1 MCSAF
6 IRPDKHATR
15 AIEEAS
21 AQQSQEF
28 AIQRANELQVY
39 LQQLVQHPMASQSGT
54 LRFFLSL
61 QDELGTA
68 WPEVSSNAITRLA
81 SAGVEAAVK
90 TAEQWTPE
98 TDSEDNAELL
108 ALYSM
113 ESVRMGAVLQA
124 VPKLEGALSLV
135 QEHSELCGNAGMEMG
150 RWLKSADGAT
160 SEGLEILAGA
170 WLRSGRRSKRL
181 SLELSAACA
190 SYSQQYK
197 LCRNERLAFSDR
209 RAALQRRTKERKS
222 HMGSY
227 NPYGGYPHDM
237 AGQEADEIGRRLL
250 SEVSRIAIDRRR
262 DWSGSLKIIA
272 ASFKE
277 AAAERSAIW
286 QATLTQFDQ
295 QYPGY
300 YNSTNVSHAET
311 MQALVYI
318 QQHQGQE
325 YTLPPQH
332 LQHSQLQQQQYL
344 QHPQHVQQS
353 QMAPQGIPQQN

>member
-1 MCSAF
+1 
-6 IRPDKHATR
+6 
-15 AIEEAS
+15 
-21 AQQSQEF
+21 
-28 AIQRANELQVY
+28 
-39 LQQLVQHPMASQSGT
+39 MASQSGT

-61 QDELGTA
+61 QDDLGTA

-81 SAGVEAAVK
+81 NAGVEAAVK

-124 VPKLEGALSLV
+124 VPKLEGALSLI
-135 QEHSELCGNAGMEMG
+135 QEHSELSGNVGMEMG
-150 RWLKSADGAT
+150 RWLKPADGTT
-160 SEGLEILAGA
+160 SEGLEIVAGA
-170 WLRSGRRSKRL
+170 LLRSGRRSKRL

-209 RAALQRRTKERKS
+209 RAALQRRSKERKMHMS
-222 HMGSY
+222 HGFHSY
-227 NPYGGYPHDM
+227 GYPQGDM

-286 QATLTQFDQ
+286 EATLTQFDQ
-295 QYPGY
+295 HYPGY
-300 YNSTNVSHAET
+300 YNAE
-311 MQALVYI
+311 
-318 QQHQGQE
+318 
-325 YTLPPQH
+325 TLPPAYQQQQQQSPH
-332 LQHSQLQQQQYL
+332 HSHHQPPPQQPTIPYSQGGPPMQHSQVTPPYVPQQ
-344 QHPQHVQQS
+344 
-353 QMAPQGIPQQN
+353 IPQQN

>member
-1 MCSAF
+1 MFCVRF
-6 IRPDKHATR
+6 FFYRPDKHATR

-21 AQQSQEF
+21 AQQSPEF

-81 SAGVEAAVK
+81 NAGVEAAVK

-113 ESVRMGAVLQA
+113 ESIRMGAVLQA

-135 QEHSELCGNAGMEMG
+135 QEHSELCGTAGMEMG
-150 RWLKSADGAT
+150 RWLKPSDGS
-160 SEGLEILAGA
+160 SEGMEIVAGA
-170 WLRSGRRSKRL
+170 LLRSGRRSKRL

-209 RAALQRRTKERKS
+209 RAALQRRSKERKS
-222 HMGSY
+222 MMSGY
-227 NPYGGYPHDM
+227 AGAYGYP

-250 SEVSRIAIDRRR
+250 SEVSRIAVDRRR
-262 DWSGSLKIIA
+262 DWSASLKIIA

-277 AAAERSAIW
+277 AAAERAAIW
-286 QATLTQFDQ
+286 EATLTQFDQ
-295 QYPGY
+295 HYPGY
-300 YNSTNVSHAET
+300 VESYA
-311 MQALVYI
+311 
-318 QQHQGQE
+318 QQ
-325 YTLPPQH
+325 PQYA
-332 LQHSQLQQQQYL
+332 QQQQTQQQQPLQQQYAQ
-344 QHPQHVQQS
+344 PQASLHSGGGSTLSQS
-353 QMAPQGIPQQN
+353 QIMHSTVPQGISQYN